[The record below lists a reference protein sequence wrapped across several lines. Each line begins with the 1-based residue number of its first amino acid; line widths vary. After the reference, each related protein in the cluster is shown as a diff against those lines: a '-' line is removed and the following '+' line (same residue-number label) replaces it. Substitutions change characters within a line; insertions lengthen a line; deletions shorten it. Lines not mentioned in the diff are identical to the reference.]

1 MEFLVTAMMIATP
14 LLVIAVGFL
23 LNLPTRSILRRFGIA
38 GSVAYFCSVAVF
50 LMVALGMFLSEMDL
64 VLQSS
69 VSFIAVGWVLFTALS
84 GLAFL
89 GVFVIFTILFVL
101 VHVKR
106 KKRQVMPPALPT

>member
-1 MEFLVTAMMIATP
+1 MEFLVTAMMIAIP
-14 LLVIAVGFL
+14 LLVIAFGFL
-23 LNLPTRSILRRFGIA
+23 LNLPTRAILQRFGLA
-38 GSVAYFCSVAVF
+38 GSATYFCSVAVF

-64 VLQSS
+64 VLEAS

-84 GLAFL
+84 AMAFL
-89 GVFVIFTILFVL
+89 AIFVIFTILFVL